1 MAALDLFEGDVSE
14 PKLFFTKR
22 HLDLFQQYYRRPVSV
37 HPLESFF
44 ALSDSGKVD
53 RLLVPS
59 SPAPFPAD
67 LALTVPAEAYIY
79 ADVTEL
85 EAKLWSFSDFVRDSA
100 WRWHGSAADTNED
113 ITVVDERRANGTM
126 AIID

>member
-1 MAALDLFEGDVSE
+1 MNPSYRQRSGPVNLL
-14 PKLFFTKR
+14 
-22 HLDLFQQYYRRPVSV
+22 QQYYRRPVSA

-44 ALSDSGKVD
+44 ALADSGAID

-59 SPAPFPAD
+59 SPAP
-67 LALTVPAEAYIY
+67 LPAELAPAVQAEVYIY

-100 WRWHGSAADTNED
+100 WRWHGAAADTNEE

-126 AIID
+126 AIIEGF